1 MPVTLICSECG
12 GSFRLRDEMAG
23 RKVRCPDCDSVQIVP
38 ALDIEEDLFSPADE
52 EVDNGLHPAFRRDL
66 FLFRQKVLTLSE
78 KYVVWDEDDRP
89 ILYIERPAYIMRQL
103 LGALATIFV
112 FVVTFGLAV
121 IVGLGLSEQ
130 VQPKWI
136 AWFAFGILLLIAFAL
151 TVLTL
156 IAVVPKRHI
165 SFYADE
171 SKADLLLQVLQDQ
184 KFQFFIATYTVVT
197 PEGECLG
204 RMKKNYLYDFFR
216 KKWEVLDPEG
226 RLVLFAREDS
236 LLLSM
241 LRRFLGPQM
250 GFLRTNFIL
259 LVPDDDGLEVN
270 RGEFN
275 RQFTVFDRY
284 VLDLD
289 RDDPPMID
297 RRLAVALGVLLD
309 TGEHR

>member
-1 MPVTLICSECG
+1 M
-12 GSFRLRDEMAG
+12 
-23 RKVRCPDCDSVQIVP
+23 
-38 ALDIEEDLFSPADE
+38 
-52 EVDNGLHPAFRRDL
+52 HPAFRRDL

-289 RDDPPMID
+289 PGSI
-297 RRLAVALGVLLD
+297 
-309 TGEHR
+309 HR